1 MVETLN
7 PNAKPG
13 EPGYTSIF
21 SGGLLVQDQG
31 GNVVG
36 NISYGTEDA
45 QNALF
50 GMPVYKT
57 AQGNFTTKVPD
68 IYAEFDKATGNVV
81 VHAPKEVMEMESFK
95 TNVLNNSAIKQL
107 SAAYKVDP
115 NYAFPD
121 PEDDSKTISVQE
133 ELSKLNEGLR
143 DYKDNVQKLVDER
156 ENLARNRDTK
166 YRNLSLDNMVTALSF
181 AQNNNDRQVIPNYL
195 VDLFS
200 EFESW
205 DADSQTVSKDELMRK
220 WWSYDV
226 SDREQLLTNWI
237 RLQAELKYADTR
249 NPEDENVPYSMQKSG
264 LPDPSDTA
272 RALSL
277 EKFLEAN
284 DANTNTVQGVNRKV
298 RDIVGNELYS
308 VAAQFSSGLL
318 SAAAAATS
326 LLGLAKNPFSEGLA
340 SAGAELEKSV
350 EQLNDETEV
359 FNKGA
364 AVIGTTFQTLG
375 NLGAILTADVLVEDV
390 AGLVA
395 KGVGKIDSWAKALEV
410 VSNNS
415 KNIAK
420 GAEFMLK
427 ALPTRVVANI
437 LSTAVDL
444 LNEGSGLAKFLGEVV
459 IEAAVD
465 NPQVMADFMSNE
477 NNLLEVKQALM
488 EEATYNG
495 LGLAAGLGISKG
507 LTSFASTSTG
517 RAINAALASIN
528 AKISVKVGDKV
539 YDIRSAIAKAPLEE
553 ALGAK
558 AEKALDE
565 GAFTRAYNYRR
576 MQQTVSAQNELR
588 EARRVLAG
596 MSIRDTDAIVEQ
608 IGKIQA
614 LDAAYD
620 LAVNGS
626 RRMYSAIVSYD
637 PILRASNKATSESLD
652 RVIRLQ
658 KRAGMTAA
666 KGAKYGTSGLSE
678 VASQYISL
686 SQRMHVAETAADIA
700 ESSLNKAAKEALPV
714 YQKQMKELLDQITPE
729 LKLALDEYVGNLK
742 TFYKDFNDWAI
753 AEGLLSEETIQ
764 SYRANPLFADNNYMR
779 VMVEEDAA
787 KIRTQRADGLI
798 SEDNLLD
805 IKSLQL
811 PAKEQQ
817 FVDPEIVRTWY
828 GMEIAKSYNAQNLA
842 KSALEATGATPTI
855 MASNAEIK
863 VARDVS
869 ANATEVTKA
878 AAKQYSQ
885 FVSEVESSFTLKQV
899 GELNEARLTMMR
911 KSVKQKTA
919 TQKLDIAY
927 RKAGVYNLSNSDLS
941 TILKEGGYKEGSA
954 YNELQVRIGEGL
966 ENNEEVQRIQTEID
980 DLKRQL
986 RNAERRKSSTYKEKK
1001 SLRDKIQR
1009 RQEAQT
1015 IAGNPQK
1022 NAYDAWYSEASDDIK
1037 RWLREQRNVNLSAK
1051 MDVPNG
1057 NSKVTYE
1064 QFSELQKTDNFGK
1077 EFDRQTIFSSKKMMD
1092 SKKVVTAGKDAK
1104 KNSAFL
1110 EDLTEPKKAKIEA
1123 KDETAEAKKLWRK
1136 EMQVLKEG
1144 MRDSLDNFVENV
1156 SKDGEV
1162 IQATKAMRD
1171 YGQGDPETI
1180 AKYLTLQELR
1190 KPKNL
1195 NDIKDKLKKQL
1206 RKQIPKSAKKS
1217 MVDEYE
1223 KSIDEAI
1230 DALIREEYNDARLAL
1245 DVINSKVI
1253 NKKEWAEE
1261 IKSLHKKIS
1270 DSSTISNVI
1279 KVSDGNGGIQLV
1291 EVNPNLAFLYNYRPR
1306 RVMRDGLLDKAFRG
1320 TSKLFRFGQTTF
1332 SAKSFVMQGF
1342 RDSGNAYFM
1351 GNAWRDI
1358 SSAADNLVDV
1368 FGENIVKEIKEFQ
1381 PEYYEKLVK
1390 QVSESG
1396 AEATTEN
1403 LARAEVSNIRAY
1415 GEQISP
1421 ASTETGLY
1429 TRAGNDEA
1437 FERMRTTTKNFADKL
1452 DSIFN
1457 GKREEY
1463 LRNRVFMNALNTAM
1477 EQGHTYKESQ
1487 AIATQMMQNATTNF
1501 SRSVFYLDS
1510 LAENVPYIKSAI
1522 NGTTSFWRMFSLDP
1536 VGVTGRLAGGLF
1548 MPYTYLLGQSLS
1560 DPENA
1565 EIYANIPE
1573 YEKRDNLVFVVRGQ
1587 KISIPIPQEL
1597 GPIIAPFRHFVE
1609 YLWGA
1614 QKNNFW
1620 DLLGNDILGL
1630 SPIDLTGFSNVDVN
1644 LMTSD
1649 PTITDR
1655 LSRGTMRLI
1664 SQMAPVPVKA
1674 AWIAMTQT
1682 DPYTGKRIA
1691 DTSWTYQD
1699 PETGEE
1705 VPMGY
1710 NQGAFAEGLASL
1722 LHNDNAALVSKVV
1735 SSVFGT
1741 TGEDVLDALAGLVQ
1755 GSDPLSSIGNN
1766 LVVPQFNNA
1775 VSALYNETYDR
1786 TAQLW
1791 RQAIRELEIEKQQ
1804 ITESEEWKKLHSAMS
1819 QATNETAL
1827 QKFRA
1832 QRQNMIDS
1840 FNQKV
1845 VDTAQR
1851 LQSIYGGT
1859 LDRTRLASI
1868 TQLLNFSTN
1877 ADFDQSNQYLQ
1888 DLASEVYYAGSNQA
1902 VRTMQ
1907 ELGVRGATDYSI
1919 FGYFKRNSDGSVGV
1933 KYNSPTAILDMRNT
1947 IYGAKDI
1954 ELANIK
1960 SVLENAGITRGKMFS
1975 DEYYAA
1981 KTKAEKKAYKANW
1994 NKQVLRALAPYI
2006 NSVGVDEIINN
2017 TEISDYL
2024 DQYIFVDNPYKAKD
2038 YIKKLFKGE

>member
-45 QNALF
+45 QNALS

-57 AQGNFTTKVPD
+57 AQGNFTTKIPD

-121 PEDDSKTISVQE
+121 PEDDSKTISIQE

-156 ENLARNRDTK
+156 ENLARTRDTK

-181 AQNNNDRQVIPNYL
+181 AQNNNDRQVVPNYL

-226 SDREQLLTNWI
+226 SDREQLLANWT

-249 NPEDENVPYSMQKSG
+249 NPEDENVPYSMQEPG

-284 DANTNTVQGVNRKV
+284 DASTNTVQGVNRNV
-298 RDIVGNELYS
+298 REIVGNELYS

-318 SAAAAATS
+318 SAAALATS
-326 LLGLAKNPFSEGLA
+326 ALGLAKNPFSEGLA
-340 SAGAELEKSV
+340 SAGADLEKSV

-395 KGVGKIDSWAKALEV
+395 KGIGKIDSWAKALEAV
-410 VSNNS
+410 ANNS

-465 NPQVMADFMSNE
+465 NPQVMADFMSNK
-477 NNLLEVKQALM
+477 NNLPEVKQALM
-488 EEATYNG
+488 EEAAYNG

-517 RAINAALASIN
+517 RAINAALSSIN

-565 GAFTRAYNYRR
+565 GAFSRAYNYRR
-576 MQQTVSAQNELR
+576 MQQTVSAQNEIR

-652 RVIRLQ
+652 KVIRLQ
-658 KRAGMTAA
+658 KQAGMTAA

-678 VASQYISL
+678 VASQYVSL

-700 ESSLNKAAKEALPV
+700 GSSLNKAAKEALPV
-714 YQKQMKELLDQITPE
+714 YQKQMKELLGQITPE

-742 TFYKDFNDWAI
+742 TFYRDFTDWAI

-779 VMVEEDAA
+779 VMVEDDAA
-787 KIRTQRADGLI
+787 RIRMQRADGLI

-811 PAKEQQ
+811 PAKEQK

-828 GMEIAKSYNAQNLA
+828 GMEVAKSYNAQNLA
-842 KSALEATGATPTI
+842 KAALEATGATPTV

-863 VARDVS
+863 VARNVTS
-869 ANATEVTKA
+869 NAKEVQKA
-878 AAKQYSQ
+878 AANYYKS
-885 FVSEVESSFTLKQV
+885 FVNEIDKSLTLKQI
-899 GELNEARLTMMR
+899 GELSESRETYLGALSRQKAAER
-911 KSVKQKTA
+911 KVA
-919 TQKLDIAY
+919 TAY
-927 RKAGVYNLSNSDLS
+927 RKAAVHSFTDAELSAV
-941 TILKEGGYKEGSA
+941 LKEGGFKDGSA
-954 YNELQVRIGEGL
+954 YDALQIELGNGG
-966 ENNEEVQRIQTEID
+966 
-980 DLKRQL
+980 
-986 RNAERRKSSTYKEKK
+986 KK
-1001 SLRDKIQR
+1001 
-1009 RQEAQT
+1009 
-1015 IAGNPQK
+1015 
-1022 NAYDAWYSEASDDIK
+1022 AYDAWYSTAPDEMK
-1037 RWLREQRNVNLSAK
+1037 QWLKEQRNVNLGAK
-1051 MDVPNG
+1051 LDEIRG
-1057 NSKVTYE
+1057 SSKVTFS
-1064 QFSELQKTDNFGK
+1064 QFSELQKGTDFGK
-1077 EFDRQTIFSSKKMMD
+1077 EFDRQTVISSKKMMG
-1092 SKKVVTAGKDAK
+1092 SKKVISASK
-1104 KNSAFL
+1104 KVSDNSEFL
-1110 EDLTEPKKAKIEA
+1110 EGLTEPNKTVKEARAASKKAKTSLETNTELV
-1123 KDETAEAKKLWRK
+1123 KDEL
-1136 EMQVLKEG
+1136 
-1144 MRDSLDNFVENV
+1144 RDALDNFV
-1156 SKDGEV
+1156 KDVAGEGKV
-1162 IQATKAMRD
+1162 IEATKAMSD
-1171 YGQGDPETI
+1171 YGQGDPETLT
-1180 AKYLTLQELR
+1180 KYLALRELR
-1190 KPKNL
+1190 KSNNL
-1195 NDIKDKLKKQL
+1195 NNIKEKVRNKALKGLPGKT
-1206 RKQIPKSAKKS
+1206 PKKEIEAQGKAL
-1217 MVDEYE
+1217 
-1223 KSIDEAI
+1223 DEAI

-1245 DVINSKVI
+1245 DSINSKVI
-1253 NKKEWAEE
+1253 DKKEWAEE

-1270 DSSTISNVI
+1270 DSSTLPNVI

-1320 TSKLFRFGQTTF
+1320 TSKLYRFGQTTF
-1332 SAKSFVMQGF
+1332 SSKSFIMQGF

-1390 QVSESG
+1390 QVSDSG

-1477 EQGHTYKESQ
+1477 EQGHTYKEAQ

-1630 SPIDLTGFSNVDVN
+1630 SPIDLTGFSNVDMN

-1649 PTITDR
+1649 PTIADR
-1655 LSRGTMRLI
+1655 LGRGTMRLI
-1664 SQMAPVPVKA
+1664 SQLAPVPVKA
-1674 AWIAMTQT
+1674 GWIIATQT

-1710 NQGAFAEGLASL
+1710 NQGAFAEGLAAL

-1775 VSALYNETYDR
+1775 VGALYNETYDR

-1827 QKFRA
+1827 QKLRA

-1845 VDTAQR
+1845 VNTAQR

-1919 FGYFKRNSDGSVGV
+1919 FGYYKRNANGEVGI
-1933 KYNSPTAILDMRNT
+1933 KYTTPTTILDMRNT

-1954 ELANIK
+1954 ELANIQ
-1960 SVLENAGITRGKMFS
+1960 SVLESAGITRGKMFS

-1981 KTKAEKKAYKANW
+1981 KTSAEKKAYKANW